1 MEIKAIE
8 TELGIIAG
16 RNAIYLD
23 HLNTGLYPLT
33 LELSGAISRNLCS
46 IQSRPERFIK
56 YRLRFHNVVSYT
68 CCELDNF
75 LQSRYL
81 KSSLNEVQDSE
92 LVNQRNLV
100 ATHRHY
106 IVATYD
112 HVLEVVASSYEFK
125 ILD

>member
-1 MEIKAIE
+1 MEMKAIE
-8 TELGIIAG
+8 TELGIISG

-46 IQSRPERFIK
+46 IQNRPERFIK
-56 YRLRFHNVVSYT
+56 YTLTFHTVVIYI

-92 LVNQRNLV
+92 LVNQRNLA

-112 HVLEVVASSYEFK
+112 HVLEVVAKSYDLK